1 MQYTHHTM
9 SLSINYEWGRYMDT
23 CHLMGQIIASK
34 DIRTMYQPIVALE
47 SGNIIGYEAL
57 SRGPEASDFEQPLAL
72 IEAADGCGMSW
83 ELDWAFRSLAI
94 ERATGLKEDQYLFI
108 NVDPK
113 IIYDA
118 AHEVGMTREVL
129 NKHHIS
135 PDNIIFE
142 ITERTAIEDYDGFN
156 QILQNYVEQ
165 GYKIAI
171 DDVGAG
177 YSGMN
182 RILETRPQFLKMDM
196 NLIRHIHRDSF
207 KQAIVKSFVQ
217 LGQNTN
223 IKLIA
228 EGIETKEE
236 LKMLIRLGVYAGQGY
251 YLAKPSP
258 KLLSIPN
265 QTRSEILKYNQI
277 MASSSAYSANYH
289 YVGTIAEQV
298 RSVSTTVKC
307 KEVEQFFKQYESEAI
322 CILDKHRIQGII
334 TKNAFHQAMSG
345 QYGHA
350 VYSNREISL
359 IMNTQPLVV
368 DYYTPVHKVAE
379 LAIDRQ
385 DQSIYDAIIVKRGSF
400 YYGLVS
406 VKNLLQFAIE
416 YERDYA
422 RELNPLTQLP
432 GNQIINR
439 VLNDVL
445 IYEGKYVVLYFDL
458 DNFKAYNDIYG
469 FDNGDKII
477 KMTSKLLLEGFK
489 RHDVVNTFVG
499 HIGGDDFVAVM
510 AYKEES
516 DIQNLLQDILDEF
529 DREIL
534 SYYNENDQKAGFIQA
549 EDRSGTKVRYPLM
562 SLSAAGLYGNLKAI
576 RTTDLLGKMMADIKK
591 MAKKKSG
598 SSFELLA
605 YGLCEANQE
614 TSDINIGA

>member
-1 MQYTHHTM
+1 
-9 SLSINYEWGRYMDT
+9 
-23 CHLMGQIIASK
+23 MGQLIAEK
-34 DIRTMYQPIVALE
+34 NIRTMYQPIVALE
-47 SGNIIGYEAL
+47 SGTIIGYEAL
-57 SRGPEASDFEQPLAL
+57 SRGPEDSELEQPLAL
-72 IEAADGCGMSW
+72 IEAADSCGMSW

-94 ERATGLKEDQYLFI
+94 ERAQGLLEDQYLFI

-113 IIYDA
+113 IIYDET
-118 AHEVGMTREVL
+118 HEVGMTREVL
-129 NKHHIS
+129 GRFNIS
-135 PDNIIFE
+135 PDCVIFE

-251 YLAKPSP
+251 YLSKPSP

-265 QTRSEILKYNQI
+265 QIKSEIVKYNQI

-298 RSVSTTVKC
+298 RSVNVNVKC
-307 KEVEQFFKQYESEAI
+307 KDVEQFFKQYDSEAI
-322 CILDKHRIQGII
+322 CVIDKHRISGII
-334 TKNAFHQAMSG
+334 TKSAFHQAMSG

-350 VYSNREISL
+350 VYSNREIAL
-359 IMNTQPLVV
+359 IMNTQPLIV

-406 VKNLLQFAIE
+406 VKHLLQFAIE

-445 IYEGKYVVLYFDL
+445 VYDGQYVVFYFDL

-477 KMTSKLLLEGFK
+477 KMTSKLLLECFK
-489 RHDVVNTFVG
+489 RHDAVNTFVG

-510 AYKEES
+510 AYKQLS
-516 DIQNLLQDILDEF
+516 DMTTLLKDILEEF

-534 SYYNENDQKAGFIQA
+534 SYYNEKDQKMGYIQA
-549 EDRSGTKVRYPLM
+549 EDRNGNKVKYPLM
-562 SLSAAGLYGNLKAI
+562 SLSAAGLYGDLKAI
-576 RTTDLLGKMMADIKK
+576 GTTDLLGKIMADIKK

-598 SSFELLA
+598 STFELVA
-605 YGLCEANQE
+605 YGLTAPQE
-614 TSDINIGA
+614 PENHFHESA